1 MIERLGGCCH
11 GYRRYIA
18 SGWADRDEVK
28 SRINTVTEL
37 DPTLRKYE
45 MKRSFY
51 VYHQRPL

>member
-1 MIERLGGCCH
+1 MTRPAVIERLGGCCH

-37 DPTLRKYE
+37 DPT
-45 MKRSFY
+45 
-51 VYHQRPL
+51 P